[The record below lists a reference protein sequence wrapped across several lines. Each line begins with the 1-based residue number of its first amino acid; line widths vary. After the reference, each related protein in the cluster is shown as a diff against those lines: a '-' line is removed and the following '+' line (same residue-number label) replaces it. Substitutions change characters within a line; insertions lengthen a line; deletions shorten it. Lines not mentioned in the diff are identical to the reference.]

1 MQLNASCTP
10 GGPGGRQNVTVIT
23 EDKHM
28 YVRMYPVHI
37 ACTGYWVLG
46 GVVAMVTVTSS
57 VSVLPKRCGWRE
69 ESQRLVSGGYS
80 RVSGGYSLV
89 SGGYSPVSGGYSP
102 VSGGYSLVSGGY
114 SLVSGDYS
122 LVSGLCGLNI
132 LIAAI
137 AAAFERQR
145 VYPLKEVPSP
155 GLRWGGLSVS
165 S

>member
-37 ACTGYWVLG
+37 VCTGYWVLG
-46 GVVAMVTVTSS
+46 GAVAMVTVTSS

-80 RVSGGYSLV
+80 
-89 SGGYSPVSGGYSP
+89 PVSG
-102 VSGGYSLVSGGY
+102 
-114 SLVSGDYS
+114 
-122 LVSGLCGLNI
+122 
-132 LIAAI
+132 
-137 AAAFERQR
+137 R